1 MKKLLLSLLL
11 FSTFAAFA
19 QPDTLW
25 KPIGSGTIKD
35 LLCISFGNPSVG
47 YIGGKDR
54 TLLKTTDGGNT
65 WQHIDNVP
73 FTPTHIP
80 NDVVD
85 VQFLSAT
92 LGFITVGSFTDPL
105 FLGTVYKTTNGGAT
119 WTTVD
124 AGAIAAQRT
133 HFFAENNG
141 IVIGSAFFAG
151 NVISKIVNDT
161 LAAYHYFANTA
172 DLFNVSL
179 DFRNSQVGLVGN
191 SKGVVY
197 RTFDGGITWDSV
209 TATNNDA
216 PIHSIKFL
224 DENTILATTDGVLLI
239 SYDAGLTWGVDPG
252 TLTFDGPIMRSMVTS
267 SRDSFIAVG
276 SGYTQPE
283 LGLIYWYD
291 GDFLQRI
298 QVSQPLHG
306 VALSNEN
313 TAFAVGKK
321 GLILTNKIA
330 GGVGTRSIKDI
341 KTGFK
346 VFPNPSKAQFN
357 TQATYQHT
365 LQVYDVLGRKIL
377 DRKQPAMQHSFSLV
391 PFAKGNY
398 VAEISV
404 DGQVFST
411 QLTKD

>member
-54 TLLKTTDGGNT
+54 TLLKTTDGGDT
-65 WQHIDNVP
+65 WQTIQNVP

-85 VQFLSAT
+85 VQFLSAS

-105 FLGTVYKTTNGGAT
+105 FLGTVYKTTNGGST
-119 WTTVD
+119 WTVVD

-133 HFFAENNG
+133 HFFAEDNG
-141 IVIGSAFFAG
+141 IVIGAAFFAG
-151 NVISKIVNDT
+151 NVISKIVSDT
-161 LAAYHYFANTA
+161 IAAYHYYSNSP
-172 DLFNVSL
+172 DLFNLSI
-179 DFRNSQVGLVGN
+179 DFRNNLVGVVGD

-197 RTFDGGITWDSV
+197 RTFDGGITWDSI
-209 TATNNDA
+209 TASNSEA

-224 DENTILATTDGVLLI
+224 DDNTILASTDGVLLI
-239 SYDAGLTWGVDPG
+239 SYDAGQTWGVDPG
-252 TLTFDGPIMRSMVTS
+252 TLTFDGPIMRSMVAS
-267 SRDSFIAVG
+267 QRDSFIAVG

-283 LGLIYWYD
+283 LGLIYCYD
-291 GDFLQRI
+291 GDFMQRI

-321 GLILTNKIA
+321 GLILTNKTA
-330 GGVGTRSIKDI
+330 GSVGTIDLNEMKQ
-341 KTGFK
+341 GFK
-346 VFPNPSKAQFN
+346 VYPNPSKSQFN

-365 LQVYDVLGRKIL
+365 LQVYDISGRKIL
-377 DRKQPAMQHSFSLV
+377 DRKQPAMQHSFSLA